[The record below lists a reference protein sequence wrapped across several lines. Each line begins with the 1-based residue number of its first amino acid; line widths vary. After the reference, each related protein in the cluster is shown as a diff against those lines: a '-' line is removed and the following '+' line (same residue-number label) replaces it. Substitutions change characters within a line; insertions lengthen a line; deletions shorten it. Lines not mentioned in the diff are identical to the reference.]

1 MLVAVCH
8 DGTVAV
14 WKVFPALS
22 PLQETRPLLFFTA
35 DSQPLRAV
43 AWVPDGSGSASKHL
57 ISTGGHSGYVR
68 FWDLRDPFRPVF
80 EFQISRAC
88 ITNMDWLAQPRCM
101 LVTMDDGTLRL
112 FGLDNGGSNTPFTGK
127 PYSGT
132 QLQGLQS
139 YFCSSFSLWAA
150 QASRT
155 LGTFFP
161 PSLPPS
167 ACFIYQKH
175 ILLLVILWTPLML
188 SYDLLFHCIHGLLT
202 VK

>member
-1 MLVAVCH
+1 
-8 DGTVAV
+8 
-14 WKVFPALS
+14 
-22 PLQETRPLLFFTA
+22 
-35 DSQPLRAV
+35 
-43 AWVPDGSGSASKHL
+43 
-57 ISTGGHSGYVR
+57 
-68 FWDLRDPFRPVF
+68 
-80 EFQISRAC
+80 
-88 ITNMDWLAQPRCM
+88 MDWLAQPRCM

-112 FGLDNGGSNTPFTGK
+112 FGLDNAGSNTPFTGK

-155 LGTFFP
+155 LGTFSP

-167 ACFIYQKH
+167 ACLFIQKH

-188 SYDLLFHCIHGLLT
+188 SYDLLCLVSLHSWIAHCKMNFVYHGFAFGIWTLNPEP
-202 VK
+202 

>member
-1 MLVAVCH
+1 VVLI
-8 DGTVAV
+8 
-14 WKVFPALS
+14 S
-22 PLQETRPLLFFTA
+22 SLLF
-35 DSQPLRAV
+35 
-43 AWVPDGSGSASKHL
+43 GSGSASKHL
-57 ISTGGHSGYVR
+57 ISTGGHSGYIR

-112 FGLDNGGSNTPFTGK
+112 FGLDNAGSNTPFTGK

-155 LGTFFP
+155 LGTFSP

-167 ACFIYQKH
+167 ACFIYSEACSSLGH
-175 ILLLVILWTPLML
+175 PVDPTNVVL
-188 SYDLLFHCIHGLLT
+188 
-202 VK
+202 

>member
-1 MLVAVCH
+1 LH
-8 DGTVAV
+8 NPGINL
-14 WKVFPALS
+14 LS
-22 PLQETRPLLFFTA
+22 LECITLYDHQCAEDNVYADDNCEETRNL
-35 DSQPLRAV
+35 AV
-43 AWVPDGSGSASKHL
+43 NANKE
-57 ISTGGHSGYVR
+57 
-68 FWDLRDPFRPVF
+68 
-80 EFQISRAC
+80 EFGWGIG
-88 ITNMDWLAQPRCM
+88 RCM

-150 QASRT
+150 QASRA
-155 LGTFFP
+155 LGTFSP